1 MSYAVSLVLLF
12 FAAVLEAGGDA
23 LMRRGIYSPT
33 TGGRFLFFLAGCVVL
48 ATYGCTVNAPR
59 WDFGRLL
66 GVYVAFFFVVAQ
78 LIAYFTFGQ
87 RPSTSVVVGGLLIVS
102 GGLIVSLGQ

>member
-12 FAAVLEAGGDA
+12 LAAVLEAAGDA
-23 LMRRGIYSPT
+23 LMRLGIYSPT
-33 TGGRFLFFLAGCVVL
+33 TGRRFVFFVVGCFVL
-48 ATYGCTVNAPR
+48 ATYGYTVNAPR
-59 WDFGRLL
+59 WEFGRLL

-87 RPSTSVVVGGLLIVS
+87 RPSTSVVIGGLLIVS
-102 GGLIVSLGQ
+102 GGLIVSLGK

>member
-1 MSYAVSLVLLF
+1 MSYALSLALLF
-12 FAAVLEAGGDA
+12 LAAVLEASGDA
-23 LMRRGIYSPT
+23 LMRQGMYSPT
-33 TGGRFLFFLAGCVVL
+33 TARRFLFVLAGCVVL
-48 ATYGCTVNAPR
+48 ATYGYTVNAPR

-66 GVYVAFFFVVAQ
+66 GVYVAFFFLLAQ

-102 GGLIVSLGQ
+102 GGLIVSLGK